1 MRHLRAAVLGGTVL
15 AVSACAVIMPEQAI
29 SVTTPEPGAEVYLAL
44 HGSRSI
50 GVSGAGVAGR
60 IPMGQ
65 EDTAFVFIGETPLEH
80 SFFTTRYQAGVMA
93 PGEFSSNQQT
103 AFSEATVR
111 VVYDDGGQE
120 ERRIRLNNGQISL
133 RFDGRPATLA
143 K

>member
-1 MRHLRAAVLGGTVL
+1 MDIRNVILGGAVL
-15 AVSACAVIMPEQAI
+15 AVSACSAIMPQQVI

-50 GVSGAGVAGR
+50 GVSGTGVAGS

-65 EDTAFVFIGETPLEH
+65 ADTAFVFIGETPLEH
-80 SFFTTRYQAGVMA
+80 TFFTTRYQPGVMV

-111 VVYDDGGQE
+111 VVYDHGGQE
-120 ERRIRLNNGQISL
+120 NRRIRLNNGQISL
-133 RFDGRPATLA
+133 RFDGRSGEQA